1 MRPRLAWS
9 VPGHLA
15 RDGNT
20 RQHVPKVASAALLV
34 LGLAMPREVMS

>member
-1 MRPRLAWS
+1 MRPHPTWS

-20 RQHVPKVASAALLV
+20 RRHVPKLASAALLL